1 MGDGKILVLRC
12 LMEEEFKT
20 AGELSRLWGISEK
33 TVRVRLKEI
42 KGEIESHGG
51 RLISKKG
58 KGFRIQEEE
67 RERFEQW
74 LNGVRAEEGAG
85 IPDTPAG
92 RIEYLL
98 AMLLNREEYI
108 KFDDICQFLY
118 ISRSAGIGV

>member
-1 MGDGKILVLRC
+1 MAVYEVRAMGDGKILVLRC

-33 TVRVRLKEI
+33 TVRVRLKEM

-74 LNGVRAEEGAG
+74 LNGV
-85 IPDTPAG
+85 
-92 RIEYLL
+92 
-98 AMLLNREEYI
+98 M
-108 KFDDICQFLY
+108 
-118 ISRSAGIGV
+118 